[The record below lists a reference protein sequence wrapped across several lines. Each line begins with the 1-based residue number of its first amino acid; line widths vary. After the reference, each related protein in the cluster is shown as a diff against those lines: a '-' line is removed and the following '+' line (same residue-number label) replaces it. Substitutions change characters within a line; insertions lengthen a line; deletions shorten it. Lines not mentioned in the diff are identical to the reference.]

1 MAEDKNT
8 KSFVEG
14 VFSAEDNS
22 AANLSEQKLNKY
34 SALATKMFHTGVLSP
49 KEMAYPAISDLASKL
64 MAALDN
70 YKMLYY
76 VKVLKI
82 DLTYIVIID
91 MLIGLYNTLN
101 DPLMGAL
108 YDRTRTRWGKARPY
122 ILLGAA
128 PFYLSTALLYC
139 GGLFFG
145 TATANDPK
153 KIIFVFLMLFIQE
166 TFSTIY
172 GLPRGHMLSM
182 QTVNPGD
189 RIAVGLLQQYIG
201 GLGAGIIYAMFAP
214 IIDFTEHGYINV
226 SLPVLYAVVA
236 TVASTA
242 GVVGNMSMAIHCK
255 ERIML
260 QPKPAPLSKSL
271 FYMLKNK
278 YLLRNTLAAYSTS
291 FISSG
296 GYSWDVTTHLEI
308 FGSDKMP
315 GSITNFFVELGQNIV
330 NPLSLTF
337 IPKFQKMFKN
347 NRSAVIVLRIW
358 DLLTHVIMCVLTIP
372 FIDKRFFICAV
383 SFVCLTLNAANNGPA
398 SVFEAEVGRE
408 INDYTEYMTGERPDG
423 TIGIFV
429 QLLGEFIR
437 PIRTAFGLA
446 MIKWSGYDTTLPQRP
461 WAQGSRLVYQRV
473 FFLYR
478 GLGIFGTMVNIIPYF
493 FYDLVG
499 EKREAMYIALNERRA
514 LLAKEDKTNEALEEL
529 ISSISEE
536 TT

>member
-1 MAEDKNT
+1 MAEDKNA
-8 KSFVEG
+8 KSFAET
-14 VFSAEDNS
+14 VFSAEDTS
-22 AANLSEQKLNKY
+22 AASISEQKLNRY
-34 SALATKMFHTGVLSP
+34 SAIATKMFHTGVLSP
-49 KEMAYPAISDLASKL
+49 KEMAFPAIADLAAKL

-122 ILLGAA
+122 ILLGAI
-128 PFYLSTALLYC
+128 PFYASTALLYC

-145 TATANDPK
+145 SHTTNDPK

-172 GLPRGHMLSM
+172 GLPRNYMLSM
-182 QTVNPGD
+182 QTVNPAD
-189 RIAVGLLQQYIG
+189 RITVGLLQQYIG
-201 GLGAGIIYAMFAP
+201 GTGAGIVYLLFAP
-214 IIDFTEHGYINV
+214 IIDFNEKGYIHFPMT
-226 SLPVLYAVVA
+226 SLYAMVA
-236 TVASTA
+236 IIASSV
-242 GVVGNMSMAIHCK
+242 GVLGNMSMAINCK

-271 FYMLKNK
+271 FYILKNK
-278 YLLRNTLAAYSTS
+278 YMLRNVIANYSVMW
-291 FISSG
+291 INSG

-308 FGSDKMP
+308 FG
-315 GSITNFFVELGQNIV
+315 GTVVNFFVELPQNIL

-337 IPKFQKMFKN
+337 IPKFQKIFKN
-347 NRSAVIVLRIW
+347 NKSAVITLRLW
-358 DLLTHVIMCVLTIP
+358 DLLTYVVMCGLTIP
-372 FIDKRFFICAV
+372 FVDKRL
-383 SFVCLTLNAANNGPA
+383 FVCIVSAICLGVNAINNGPA

-408 INDYTEYMTGERPDG
+408 ITDYTEYMTGERPDG
-423 TIGIFV
+423 TIGIFT
-429 QLLGEFIR
+429 QLLGELIR
-437 PIRTAFGLA
+437 PLRTIFGLS
-446 MIKWSGYDTTLPQRP
+446 MIKWSGYDTTLPMRP
-461 WAQGSRLVYQRV
+461 WAQGSKLIYQRV

-478 GLGIFGTMVNIIPYF
+478 GLGIFSTFVNIIPYF

-499 EKREAMYIALNERRA
+499 EKREKMYIALNERRA
-514 LLAKEDKTNEALEEL
+514 LLANEDKTNEALEEL
-529 ISSISEE
+529 ITSISEE

>member
-1 MAEDKNT
+1 MAEEKNN

-22 AANLSEQKLNKY
+22 AANISEQKLNKY
-34 SALATKMFHTGVLSP
+34 SSLATRMFHTGVLSP
-49 KEMAYPAISDLASKL
+49 KEMAFPAISDLATKL
-64 MAALDN
+64 MSALDN
-70 YKMLYY
+70 YRMLYF

-91 MLIGLYNTLN
+91 MLISIYNTLN

-128 PFYLSTALLYC
+128 PFYLSTVILYC

-145 TATANDPK
+145 TANANDPK
-153 KIIFVFLMLFIQE
+153 KIAFVFLMLFIQE

-172 GLPRGHMLSM
+172 GIPRMHMLSM
-182 QTVNPGD
+182 QTVNPSD

-201 GLGAGIIYAMFAP
+201 GTGAGIIYMFFAP

-226 SLPVLYAVVA
+226 SMSMMYAVVA
-236 TVASTA
+236 IFA
-242 GVVGNMSMAIHCK
+242 GSVGVIGNMSMAIHCK

-260 QPKPAPLSKSL
+260 QPKPAPLTKSL

-278 YLLRNTLAAYSTS
+278 YLLRNTIANYSTMW
-291 FISSG
+291 INSG

-308 FGSDKMP
+308 FGSDKVP
-315 GSITNFFVELGQNIV
+315 GSIANFFVELGQNIV

-337 IPKFQKMFKN
+337 IPKFQKIFKN
-347 NRSAVIVLRIW
+347 NRSAIITLRLW
-358 DLLTHVIMCVLTIP
+358 DLLTKVVMCVLTIP
-372 FIDKRFFICAV
+372 FVDKRLFICIV
-383 SFVCLTLNAANNGPA
+383 SFICLTVDAANNGPA

-423 TIGIFV
+423 TIGIFA
-429 QLLGEFIR
+429 QLLGELIR

-461 WAQGSRLVYQRV
+461 WAQGSKIIYQKV

-478 GLGIFGTMVNIIPYF
+478 GLGTISTFVNIIPYF

-499 EKREAMYIALNERRA
+499 EKREKMYIALNERRA

-529 ISSISEE
+529 ITSISEE

>member
-1 MAEDKNT
+1 MADEKNT

-14 VFSAEDNS
+14 VFSAEDTS
-22 AANLSEQKLNKY
+22 AANISKQKLNKY
-34 SALATKMFHTGVLSP
+34 SAIATKMFHTGVLSP

-64 MAALDN
+64 MVALDN

-91 MLIGLYNTLN
+91 MLIGIYNTLN

-122 ILLGAA
+122 ILMGAA
-128 PFYLSTALLYC
+128 PFYTSTALLYC

-145 TATANDPK
+145 SHTTNDPK
-153 KIIFVFLMLFIQE
+153 KIIFVFVMLFIQE

-172 GLPRGHMLSM
+172 GLPRGYMLSM
-182 QTVNPGD
+182 QTVNPSD

-201 GLGAGIIYAMFAP
+201 GTGAGIIYMLFAP
-214 IIDFTEHGYINV
+214 IIDFNEKGYINF
-226 SLPVLYAVVA
+226 PMPTLYAVVA
-236 TVASTA
+236 IFACSV
-242 GVVGNMSMAIHCK
+242 GIIGNMTMAINCK

-271 FYMLKNK
+271 FYILKNK
-278 YLLRNTLAAYSTS
+278 YMLRNTIAAYSVAW
-291 FISSG
+291 INSG

-308 FGSDKMP
+308 YG
-315 GSITNFFVELGQNIV
+315 GTIVNFFVELPQNIL

-347 NRSAVIVLRIW
+347 NRSAVITLRLW
-358 DLLTHVIMCVLTIP
+358 DLGTMLLMCALTIP
-372 FIDKRFFICAV
+372 FVDKRLFICIV
-383 SFVCLTLNAANNGPA
+383 SAVCLGVNAVNNGPA

-408 INDYTEYMTGERPDG
+408 ITDYTEYMTGERPDG
-423 TIGIFV
+423 TIGIFT
-429 QLLGEFIR
+429 QLLGELIR
-437 PIRTAFGLA
+437 PLRTMFGLA
-446 MIKWSGYDTTLPQRP
+446 MIKWSGYDTTLPQLP
-461 WAQGSRLVYQRV
+461 WAQGSKIIYQKV

-478 GLGIFGTMVNIIPYF
+478 GLGIISTLVCIIPYF

-499 EKREAMYIALNERRA
+499 EKREQMYIALNERRA
-514 LLAKEDKTNEALEEL
+514 LLANENKTNEALEEI
-529 ISSISEE
+529 ISSISSE
-536 TT
+536 TK